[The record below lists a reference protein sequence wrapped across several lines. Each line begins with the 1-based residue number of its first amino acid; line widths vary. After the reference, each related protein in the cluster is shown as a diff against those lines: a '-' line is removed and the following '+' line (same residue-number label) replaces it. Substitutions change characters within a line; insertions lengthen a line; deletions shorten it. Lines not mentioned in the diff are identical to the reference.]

1 LGKDK
6 GGKKEEKEEESEC
19 AMLPH
24 VKESYVV
31 TVEVRF
37 IRNRMPS
44 KDTDFSEKDSSGRR
58 GSVTALDLS
67 ATLAQKKVGFSTRP
81 FD

>member
-1 LGKDK
+1 LGKDE
-6 GGKKEEKEEESEC
+6 GGKKQEKEEESEC

-24 VKESYVV
+24 VKKSYDV

-37 IRNRMPS
+37 IRYRMPS

-58 GSVTALDLS
+58 GSVAALDLS
-67 ATLAQKKVGFSTRP
+67 ATLAQKKGRVFHPT
-81 FD
+81 F

>member
-1 LGKDK
+1 
-6 GGKKEEKEEESEC
+6 
-19 AMLPH
+19 
-24 VKESYVV
+24 
-31 TVEVRF
+31 
-37 IRNRMPS
+37 MPS